1 MTITGY
7 FQRHPSPIHRV
18 KRQVNRFNMYHASCL
33 VYLCFISIKHQEKM
47 KTSTIIFAA
56 VLTLQ
61 AGILFAGNE
70 NSSAPVTNEA
80 ATITMASLSP
90 ATPAEATCEE
100 FVAEAGISSLVP
112 VTPSEAAFEDM
123 PGDLASTFDLAPVT
137 PVTADFEDV
146 VEMTIDISTLAPSTP
161 ASAEFE

>member
-1 MTITGY
+1 
-7 FQRHPSPIHRV
+7 
-18 KRQVNRFNMYHASCL
+18 MYHASRL
-33 VYLCFISIKHQEKM
+33 VYLCFINIKHQEKM

-80 ATITMASLSP
+80 ATITMTFLAP
-90 ATPAEATCEE
+90 ATPVEATFEE
-100 FVAEAGISSLVP
+100 FVAEVGISSLVP

-123 PGDLASTFDLAPVT
+123 PGDMASTFNLWPVT

-146 VEMTIDISTLAPSTP
+146 VEMTVDISALAPAVPTV
-161 ASAEFE
+161 ADFE